1 MMRRIPTQ
9 RRVMPRAL
17 TIIALVVLALLSGW
31 WLQ

>member
-1 MMRRIPTQ
+1 MRRIPTQ

-17 TIIALVVLALLSGW
+17 TILALVALALFSGW

>member
-1 MMRRIPTQ
+1 MIRRIPTQ

-17 TIIALVVLALLSGW
+17 TVACIVVLALIAGW